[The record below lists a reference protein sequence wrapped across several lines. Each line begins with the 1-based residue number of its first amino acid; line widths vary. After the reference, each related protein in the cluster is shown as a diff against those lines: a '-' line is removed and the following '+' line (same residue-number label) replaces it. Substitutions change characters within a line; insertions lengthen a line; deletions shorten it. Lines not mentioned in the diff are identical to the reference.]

1 MWKYDGENNASCY
14 TTDAAYGADFSC
26 QGDRGRALELQAD
39 SEDESMNRGAPHRQ
53 FYMVTDTNALLS
65 VTNPYFQDTA
75 RERRVYQLCKRVVRD
90 NFHAVCPVIVF
101 SAC

>member
-53 FYMVTDTNALLS
+53 FYMV
-65 VTNPYFQDTA
+65 
-75 RERRVYQLCKRVVRD
+75 R
-90 NFHAVCPVIVF
+90 
-101 SAC
+101 